1 MIRKIKLTDKQILEE
16 ITYAVDIFSNEEK
29 AVAMELINDSINN
42 INSDYYSFVY
52 EENEKII
59 GYYIIGKRPLT
70 DAVYDLYW
78 IVVNPEEQNKGI
90 GQKLLTDAENFVKIN
105 NGRWMIAETSS
116 KTEYEATRKFYF
128 RNSYSI
134 VSEIRDFYSV
144 GDSLIVFGKYFQKG

>member
-16 ITYAVDIFSNEEK
+16 ITYAVDIFSTEEK